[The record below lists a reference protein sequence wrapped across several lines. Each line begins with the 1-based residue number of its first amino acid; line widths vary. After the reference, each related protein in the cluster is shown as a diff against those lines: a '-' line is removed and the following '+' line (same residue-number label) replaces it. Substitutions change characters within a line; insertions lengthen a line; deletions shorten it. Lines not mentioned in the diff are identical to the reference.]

1 MRSGSGIPLKCEI
14 VYKKNTPQ
22 SMNHAS
28 LTLIIST
35 FHEAHV
41 HYLDT
46 GS

>member
-14 VYKKNTPQ
+14 VYKKKYT
-22 SMNHAS
+22 SIMHH
-28 LTLIIST
+28 LLLIIST